1 MASPIQSSALPER
14 EKSVRN
20 AIASGQLEGLNPSP
34 QLREGL
40 RRYVAGEVSVEE
52 LLHQARL
59 RHAAHG

>member
-1 MASPIQSSALPER
+1 MASPTQTSAQPER
-14 EKSVRN
+14 AQSVKN
-20 AIASGQLEGLNPSP
+20 AIASGQLEGLNPSL

-52 LLHQARL
+52 LLQQARL